1 MDGNQKLP
9 LYVTFRSG
17 QSGRDRERFM
27 SERVHFSHPSN
38 SVPSPAVC
46 APLRAPVN
54 QLPAFTSYTR
64 AGRRGTRG
72 RERERERE
80 QDGSRGNARPEINI
94 IHVDVFKNVQQQ
106 FFFVQQYIQYGC

>member
-54 QLPAFTSYTR
+54 QLPAFTSYCVQGR
-64 AGRRGTRG
+64 GAGERGEG
-72 RERERERE
+72 RERERENRTGAE
-80 QDGSRGNARPEINI
+80 GTLARR
-94 IHVDVFKNVQQQ
+94 
-106 FFFVQQYIQYGC
+106 

>member
-72 RERERERE
+72 RERERERTGRE
-80 QDGSRGNARPEINI
+80 PRERSPGDKYHTCGCIQKRATTI
-94 IHVDVFKNVQQQ
+94 
-106 FFFVQQYIQYGC
+106 FFVQQYIQYGC